1 MAASFSVGDLAP
13 DFSSTTNTG
22 ERVSLSGFRG
32 RPVVLYFYPRDNTP
46 ACTAQACQLRDSY
59 EAFTAAGAV
68 VIGISSDDDT
78 SHAAFAVKHRL
89 PFSLISDRGG
99 RLRELYKVPKTFLLF
114 PGRVTYVIDAQGVIR
129 MIFNSQLNIS
139 GHVGRALKALRELPP
154 SQPAG

>member
-1 MAASFSVGDLAP
+1 MAASLSVGDLAP

-59 EAFTAAGAV
+59 EAFTSAGAV
-68 VIGISSDDDT
+68 VIGISSDNDAC
-78 SHAAFAVKHRL
+78 HAAFAVKHRL

-99 RLRELYKVPKTFLLF
+99 ELRELYKVPKTFLLF

-129 MIFNSQLNIS
+129 MIFNSQLNIG
-139 GHVGRALKALRELPP
+139 GHVDSALKAVRELPP
-154 SQPAG
+154 APPAA